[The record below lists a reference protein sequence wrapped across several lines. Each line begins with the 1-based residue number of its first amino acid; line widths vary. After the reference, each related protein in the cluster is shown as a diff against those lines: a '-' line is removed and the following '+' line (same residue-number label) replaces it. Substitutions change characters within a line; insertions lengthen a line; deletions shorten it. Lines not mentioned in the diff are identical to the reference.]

1 MKMNSAFDREDA
13 TQEHEEE
20 IYEVDEVDD
29 VVVVNTWRPSNV
41 GFIC

>member
-13 TQEHEEE
+13 TQEHEEK
-20 IYEVDEVDD
+20 IYEVDEIDD
-29 VVVVNTWRPSNV
+29 VVVNTWRPSNV